1 MCDTFQVWVNDQ
13 KADFPD
19 QVIKEVEVTNLLEEG
34 ENELRVIVNSN
45 LYNQLLEEGV
55 VWKGNA
61 IPYTEKKYGIYETE
75 ENPACLVSPQIS
87 FLY

>member
-61 IPYTEKKYGIYETE
+61 IPYTEKNMESMRRKRSR
-75 ENPACLVSPQIS
+75 LV
-87 FLY
+87 

>member
-1 MCDTFQVWVNDQ
+1 MWVNDK

-19 QVIKEVEVTNLLEEG
+19 QVMKEVEVTN
-34 ENELRVIVNSN
+34 
-45 LYNQLLEEGV
+45 LLEEGV

-75 ENPACLVSPQIS
+75 EKPACLVSPQIS